1 MLWLAGQW
9 SLGFHTGTNL
19 MELLVKWAAAEGKP
33 ADEIELATKLVED
46 FSRFPTV
53 DGMHGQLI
61 GAAGAGGASPS
72 DGSSLQ
78 GGAVGAKEHMPA
90 IVEVEVTEASG
101 GGGGGGGGGG
111 EQPLPQPVATPLQ
124 PKAPAA
130 PAAPPSGAELK
141 VLGNAAFSAGRG
153 REAVRLYTAAL
164 EAWRGA
170 DRHLVLS
177 NRSAAYLR
185 LAAEPPAAAAAAAA
199 AEAPEAPVAAAEPA
213 AAVPS
218 ASEWLELAA
227 ADARECT
234 RLAPLFPKGF
244 YRLGTS
250 LLQLARPAEAVAALE
265 DGLAGAPH
273 NDELREALRG
283 ARAAQEKQRRAALAA
298 SKQSALPVAAA
309 AGTGAV
315 AAAAPGGRTP
325 RVVIDYEAA
334 AAAAARASSL
344 VEERKLAAAAA
355 AAAAASGGGGS
366 SGAAV
371 AVADGSNELPQIP
384 RSAQQFEHEW
394 AALRKE
400 PLAAR
405 RRFLARLPA
414 AEYAAVFRESLA
426 EPTLVSLLEC
436 LDACTTPPPADADA
450 VELVMQLVLQ
460 VLGGLASTR
469 RFELLLMFLD
479 KPRLACVARLFG
491 ALRASGVE
499 VPASLAAAWGQK

>member
-1 MLWLAGQW
+1 
-9 SLGFHTGTNL
+9 

-61 GAAGAGGASPS
+61 GAAGAGGAAPS

-90 IVEVEVTEASG
+90 IVEVEVTEASAS
-101 GGGGGGGGGG
+101 GGGGGGGG

-185 LAAEPPAAAAAAAA
+185 LAAEPPAAATAAAAAAA
-199 AEAPEAPVAAAEPA
+199 AEAPAAAAEPA
-213 AAVPS
+213 AAMPS
-218 ASEWLELAA
+218 ASECLELAA

-265 DGLAGAPH
+265 NGLAGAPH

-283 ARAAQEKQRRAALAA
+283 ARAAQEKQRRTALAA

-309 AGTGAV
+309 AGAGAV
-315 AAAAPGGRTP
+315 AAAAAPGGKAP

-366 SGAAV
+366 GAVV
-371 AVADGSNELPQIP
+371 AVAGGSDELPQIP
-384 RSAQQFEHEW
+384 RSAQQFEREW

-405 RRFLARLPA
+405 RHFLARLPA

-450 VELVMQLVLQ
+450 VALVMQLVLQ

-491 ALRASGVE
+491 ALRTSGVE

>member
-1 MLWLAGQW
+1 M
-9 SLGFHTGTNL
+9 
-19 MELLVKWAAAEGKP
+19 
-33 ADEIELATKLVED
+33 ED

-53 DGMHGQLI
+53 DGMHGQLV
-61 GAAGAGGASPS
+61 GAAGAGGAAPS

-90 IVEVEVTEASG
+90 IVEVEVTEASASG

-111 EQPLPQPVATPLQ
+111 EQPLPQPVATPPQ

-185 LAAEPPAAAAAAAA
+185 LAAEPPEAAA
-199 AEAPEAPVAAAEPA
+199 AAAEPA

-218 ASEWLELAA
+218 VSEWLELAA

-244 YRLGTS
+244 YRLGSS

-283 ARAAQEKQRRAALAA
+283 ARAAQERQRRAALAA

-309 AGTGAV
+309 AGAGAV
-315 AAAAPGGRTP
+315 AAAAPGGKAP

-344 VEERKLAAAAA
+344 VEERQLAAAAA
-355 AAAAASGGGGS
+355 AATSGGGGS
-366 SGAAV
+366 GGGEAIAV
-371 AVADGSNELPQIP
+371 AGGSGEPPQFP
-384 RSAQQFEHEW
+384 RSAQQFEREW
-394 AALRKE
+394 AALRNE

-405 RRFLARLPA
+405 RRFLARLPV
-414 AEYAAVFRESLA
+414 AEYATVFRESLA

-450 VELVMQLVLQ
+450 VAPVMQLVLQ

-491 ALRASGVE
+491 ALRASGAE